1 MAKPKGKG
9 SMPLDIHLFELIWRE
24 KFMKSAEEMRNLN
37 SRKSRLVEVMK
48 GKGVK
53 ALLLSPSM
61 NMLYATG
68 FNTFPGERLLV
79 SVFDESG
86 EVIFIVPKLYEEEVR
101 EKGVFDRIISWDDSQ
116 DPKDILEG
124 LCREKGYTGSKIAIE
139 DTMWFIAFD
148 KIYQAFKQAQ
158 FIKASVVVGEL
169 RKYKTADEAV
179 KMRKSSELAEKALG
193 KTIPMIKA
201 GMRENEVRDM
211 LEAEMRNQGITSP
224 SFDTIIGSGLNS
236 ALPHYTA
243 GDKVLNEG
251 DSIVIDFG
259 GVYQGYCSDMT
270 RTVMLGKATNEYK
283 EVYEIVKEAQ
293 KRAVEAVKPGMKAS
307 AIDAAAR
314 SYIAEKGYGDYFIHR
329 TGHGIGMEEHEEPY
343 ISDISKTVLEPGMV
357 FSIEPGIYIP
367 GKFGVR
373 IEDLVMV
380 TESGVEVLNKYTKD
394 LIEL

>member
-1 MAKPKGKG
+1 MSLGLH
-9 SMPLDIHLFELIWRE
+9 SFELVWRE
-24 KFMKSAEEMRNLN
+24 KVMKNVEDARNLN

-48 GKGVK
+48 ENGVK

-86 EVIFIVPKLYEEEVR
+86 EVVFIVPRLYEQEVR
-101 EKGVFDRIISWDDSQ
+101 EKAVFDRIIAWDDSQ
-116 DPKDILEG
+116 DPKDILDG
-124 LCREKGYTGSKIAIE
+124 LCGEKGYAGSKIAIE
-139 DTMWFIAFD
+139 DTMWFNVFD
-148 KIYQAFKQAQ
+148 KIYRSFKEAH
-158 FIKASVVVGEL
+158 FVKASSIIGEL

-179 KMRKSSELAEKALG
+179 KMRESSGLAEKALE
-193 KTIPMIKA
+193 KIIPMIKA
-201 GMRENEVRDM
+201 GMRENEVRDL
-211 LEAEMRNQGITSP
+211 LEAEMKNLGMTRP
-224 SFDTIIGSGLNS
+224 SFETIIGSGSNS

-243 GDKVLNEG
+243 GDKVLNTG

-259 GVYQGYCSDMT
+259 GIYQGYCSDMT
-270 RTVMLGKATNEYK
+270 RTVMLGKAADEYK

-307 AIDAAAR
+307 DIDAAAR
-314 SYIAEKGYGDYFIHR
+314 NYITEKGYGDYFIHR
-329 TGHGIGMEEHEEPY
+329 TGHGIGMEVHEEPY
-343 ISDISKTVLEPGMV
+343 ISDISKTALKPGMA

-380 TESGVEVLNKYTKD
+380 TESGVEVLNKFTKE
-394 LIEL
+394 LIEI